1 MAKEFEIFYP
11 NVYDE
16 HDQKIIDAG
25 YADAANLK
33 PRPGSPKPID
43 RDQMVAYA
51 KLWAPYNPL
60 FWDED
65 YAKNTRWGGLMAY
78 PAFKEPN
85 FFEVTKVRR

>member
-51 KLWAPYNPL
+51 KLWAQ
-60 FWDED
+60 D